1 MQGLRGDQV
10 EGYRFLEHMTDA
22 FIEAW
27 GPTIERA
34 FAQAGIALFETML
47 YPDKITPTS
56 TENITVEGHDEK
68 ELLYNWLEAI
78 LLKFEIDGEAL
89 GKFDVQS
96 IQYHKENL
104 NLNGTAKGEAYD
116 PEKHGRKVEVK
127 GVTYH
132 QMMIQKEKDR
142 VLLRFLLDL

>member
-1 MQGLRGDQV
+1 L
-10 EGYRFLEHMTDA
+10 EGYRFLEHMSDA

-47 YPDKITPTS
+47 NTEKITLLDMEGVTAQ
-56 TENITVEGHDEK
+56 GHDEK

-96 IQYHKENL
+96 IHYLKDNL
-104 NLNGTAKGEAYD
+104 KLTGIAHGEPYD
-116 PEKHGRKVEVK
+116 PDKHGRKVEVK

-132 QMMIQKEKDR
+132 QMMIQREKDR
-142 VLLRFLLDL
+142 VFLRFLLDL

>member
-1 MQGLRGDQV
+1 V
-10 EGYRFLEHMTDA
+10 EGFRFLDHMTDA

-34 FAQAGIALFETML
+34 FAQAGIALVETMVNT
-47 YPDKITPTS
+47 DKITPRA
-56 TENITVEGHDEK
+56 TENITVQGHDEK

-96 IQYHKENL
+96 IQYPGEDLKL
-104 NLNGTAKGEAYD
+104 TGTVRGEPYD
-116 PEKHGRKVEVK
+116 PGKHGRKIEVK

-132 QMMIQKEKDR
+132 QMLIQREKDR
-142 VLLRFLLDL
+142 VLIRFLLDL

>member
-1 MQGLRGDQV
+1 M

-27 GPTIERA
+27 GPTMERA

-47 YPDKITPTS
+47 DTDKITPRS
-56 TENITVEGHDEK
+56 TEDIAVSGHDEK
-68 ELLYNWLEAI
+68 ELLYNWLEAL
-78 LLKFEIDGEAL
+78 LLKFEIDGKTL
-89 GKFDVQS
+89 GKFNVQAINS
-96 IQYHKENL
+96 EEGSL
-104 NLNGTAKGEAYD
+104 NLTDAADGEPYD

-132 QMMIQKEKDR
+132 QMAIQKEKNR

>member
-1 MQGLRGDQV
+1 M

-27 GPTIERA
+27 GPTMERA

-47 YPDKITPTS
+47 YTDKITPQS
-56 TENITVEGHDEK
+56 TEDITVEGHDER
-68 ELLYNWLEAI
+68 ELLYNWLEAL
-78 LLKFEIDGEAL
+78 LLKLEIDGKAL
-89 GKFDVQS
+89 GKFNVQS
-96 IQYHKENL
+96 INSVKDGL
-104 NLNGTAKGEAYD
+104 DLTGTAKGEPYD

-132 QMMIQKEKDR
+132 QMAIQREKNR